1 MKLFVSKK
9 KYDVISKEYLKLSDD
24 YEELR
29 EKYKNSI
36 EISKNN
42 FLRATELETEN
53 EKLLLN
59 EASFSNEI
67 ITLNQEIKL
76 YEKTVKELEKE
87 IDNLKNAYEEKYDR
101 VLDLEYKS
109 EMSYFERV
117 DLENEIF
124 SLKEEIE
131 KLKKANE
138 ELAKLW
144 NDANRKLWC
153 NNESARQLRKISED
167 MLNSQRIDKNYLA
180 SYIYD
185 ISLYVGGGVGVEL
198 KSKDK

>member
-9 KYDVISKEYLKLSDD
+9 KYDLLNKEYLLLNDN
-24 YEELR
+24 YEE
-29 EKYKNSI
+29 
-36 EISKNN
+36 
-42 FLRATELETEN
+42 
-53 EKLLLN
+53 
-59 EASFSNEI
+59 
-67 ITLNQEIKL
+67 
-76 YEKTVKELEKE
+76 
-87 IDNLKNAYEEKYDR
+87 LKNAYKEKYDR

-117 DLENEIF
+117 DLENEVEI
-124 SLKEEIE
+124 LNQEVKLYQDTVKDLEEEID

-153 NNESARQLRKISED
+153 NNESARQLRKLSED
-167 MLNSQRIDKNYLA
+167 ILDSQRIDKNQLA

-185 ISLYVGGGVGVEL
+185 ISMYVGGGVGVEL
-198 KSKDK
+198 KTKDK

>member
-9 KYDVISKEYLKLSDD
+9 KYDLLNKEYLILNDN
-24 YEELR
+24 YEELKFNYK
-29 EKYKNSI
+29 EKCDK
-36 EISKNN
+36 
-42 FLRATELETEN
+42 
-53 EKLLLN
+53 
-59 EASFSNEI
+59 
-67 ITLNQEIKL
+67 
-76 YEKTVKELEKE
+76 
-87 IDNLKNAYEEKYDR
+87 
-101 VLDLEYKS
+101 VLDLEYKN
-109 EMSYFERV
+109 EHSYFEKT
-117 DLENEIF
+117 DLENEVEI
-124 SLKEEIE
+124 LNQEVKLYQDTVKELEEEIE

-185 ISLYVGGGVGVEL
+185 ISLYVGGGVGLEL

>member
-1 MKLFVSKK
+1 MKLFVSRK
-9 KYDVISKEYLKLSDD
+9 KYDLLNKEYLLLNDD
-24 YEELR
+24 YE
-29 EKYKNSI
+29 K
-36 EISKNN
+36 
-42 FLRATELETEN
+42 
-53 EKLLLN
+53 
-59 EASFSNEI
+59 
-67 ITLNQEIKL
+67 
-76 YEKTVKELEKE
+76 LEK
-87 IDNLKNAYEEKYDR
+87 AYEEKYDR

-117 DLENEIF
+117 DLENEIL
-124 SLKEEIE
+124 SLKEENE

-153 NNESARQLRKISED
+153 NNESARQLRKLSED
-167 MLNSQRIDKNYLA
+167 ILISQRIDKNQLA

-185 ISLYVGGGVGVEL
+185 ISMYVGGGVGVEL

>member
-1 MKLFVSKK
+1 MKLFVSRK
-9 KYDVISKEYLKLSDD
+9 KYDLLNKEYLLLNDD
-24 YEELR
+24 YE
-29 EKYKNSI
+29 K
-36 EISKNN
+36 
-42 FLRATELETEN
+42 
-53 EKLLLN
+53 
-59 EASFSNEI
+59 
-67 ITLNQEIKL
+67 
-76 YEKTVKELEKE
+76 LEK
-87 IDNLKNAYEEKYDR
+87 AYEEKYDR

-124 SLKEEIE
+124 SLKEENE

-153 NNESARQLRKISED
+153 NNESARQLRKLSED
-167 MLNSQRIDKNYLA
+167 ILDSQRIDKNQLA
-180 SYIYD
+180 TYIYD
-185 ISLYVGGGVGVEL
+185 ISFYVGGGVGVEL